1 MDQIIS
7 EIIRFTGA
15 AEDRL
20 FPTTYGRTA
29 LLLALKSVPV
39 RGREVILPAF
49 TCPIAVLGAV
59 IESGGIPVFV
69 DINLKNLNFD
79 LNDLRRKITK
89 STAAIIS
96 HHYFGMANPEVAING
111 HMARKHGLIHIE
123 DCTHSLGAQFQDCPV
138 GKIGDLAVYSF
149 SKNMISP
156 QGGLLQCNSDGL
168 IEKVHTLYNQNSTG
182 RITGLLANLEFLT
195 FFCRLLI
202 VRKLFQSVNTR
213 FKPNSLPYRV
223 PPLLYMPF
231 RLADIFLKTQHS
243 SGRFY
248 YVSKENVLK
257 DPSTV
262 VIRMTDFQK
271 HIIRSRIGLLHQM
284 NAKRRDI
291 AERLNEIV
299 PPFFLQEKAQRSV
312 YTNYVFCT
320 YDKARVLSLAKK
332 ASILFTETWPARGK
346 YWKEQNTKN
355 VERLKRE
362 VLLLGISPYWSE
374 KEIREVENFFYK
386 NKDLFFNPPG

>member
-1 MDQIIS
+1 MDQTIS
-7 EIIRFTGA
+7 EIIRFTGV

-39 RGREVILPAF
+39 RGREVIIPAF
-49 TCPIAVLGAV
+49 TCPVAVLGAV

-79 LNDLRRKITK
+79 RHDLRQKITK

-96 HHYFGMANPEVAING
+96 HHYFGMANPEVVINE
-111 HMARKHGLIHIE
+111 HIARKHGLVHIE
-123 DCTHSLGAQFQDCPV
+123 DCAHSLGAQFQGCSV

-156 QGGLLQCNSDGL
+156 QGGLLQCNSGEL
-168 IEKVHTLYNQNSTG
+168 LEKIQTLYNQNSAG
-182 RITGLLANLEFLT
+182 RITGLLANVDFFI

-202 VRKLFQSVNTR
+202 VKGLFESVNTR
-213 FKPNSLPYRV
+213 FKPNLLPYRV

-231 RLADIFLKTQHS
+231 RFADILLKTQHS

-248 YVSKENVLK
+248 SVSREDVLK

-262 VIRMTDFQK
+262 DIKMTGFQK
-271 HIIRSRIGLLHQM
+271 YIIHSRIRLLHQM
-284 NAKRRDI
+284 NAKRRNI
-291 AERLNEIV
+291 AERLDRIV
-299 PPFFLQEKAQRSV
+299 PHFFLQGNDQRFV
-312 YTNYVFCT
+312 YTNYVLCT
-320 YDKARVLSLAKK
+320 YDKAKVLSLAKK
-332 ASILFTETWPARGK
+332 ASILFIETWPVRGK

-355 VERLKRE
+355 VEKLKRE
-362 VLLLGISPYWSE
+362 VLLLNISPYWSE
-374 KEIREVENFFYK
+374 KEIQEVENFLYK
-386 NKDLFFNPPG
+386 NKTLFFNPPG